1 MRIDNLL
8 TDETVLQ
15 ELGHRIAQYRISE
28 NRTQAWVAKEAGV
41 GARTVERLEKGESVQ
56 MLTIVRV
63 LRALN
68 LLPLLNGA
76 VPEPQARPMTLLQK
90 NKTAG
95 RKRASKQKTV
105 AVGGP
110 WQWGDEK

>member
-1 MRIDNLL
+1 MTIDNLL

-15 ELGHRIAQYRISE
+15 ELGYRIAQYRINE

-76 VPEPQARPMTLLQK
+76 VPEPQARPMALLRK
-90 NKTAG
+90 NKTTQ
-95 RKRASKQKTV
+95 RKRASKQKPISN
-105 AVGGP
+105 GP
-110 WQWGDEK
+110 WQCGDEK